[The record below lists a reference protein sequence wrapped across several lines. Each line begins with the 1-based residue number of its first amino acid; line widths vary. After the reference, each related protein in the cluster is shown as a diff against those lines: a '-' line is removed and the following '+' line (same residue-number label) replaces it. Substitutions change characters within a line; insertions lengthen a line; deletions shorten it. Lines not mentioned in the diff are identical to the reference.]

1 MFQLRLLMWFFTVY
15 RLNFLGFQQQ
25 CPKMLK
31 VRVTYHISTF
41 VEANSNVEIVLTDCY
56 AKNLPASDKSHQCAV
71 EFKGDGFCDD
81 ACNVPNQQ
89 FDRGDCCLDMISNDY
104 CSFCFFLSGLHFSQ
118 QEDNNNTRDY
128 PSGR

>member
-1 MFQLRLLMWFFTVY
+1 
-15 RLNFLGFQQQ
+15 
-25 CPKMLK
+25 MLK

-104 CSFCFFLSGLHFSQ
+104 CSFCFCYQDCTFHSKKTTTTTPKTNPAEGNMLGY
-118 QEDNNNTRDY
+118 R
-128 PSGR
+128 